1 MTTTAPKPVQDTS
14 SVAAQIPESA
24 QTIDSENLLQGS
36 RQLFILHRG
45 SIYRLLETRNGKLIL
60 QK

>member
-1 MTTTAPKPVQDTS
+1 MTTTAPKPVQGTS

>member
-1 MTTTAPKPVQDTS
+1 MTTTTPKPVQDTS

-24 QTIDSENLLQGS
+24 QTIDSEDLLQGS